1 MHDITIIM
9 PSYNKAKYISEAL
22 DSIFMQKT
30 KYSYKVIVTDD
41 CSTDDTIKK
50 VQEYQNKYPGKIE
63 ILTSDTN
70 QKLYKNIIRA
80 YANTKSEY
88 FCVLD
93 PDDYW
98 TDEYKIEKALN
109 FLEKNKD
116 YAIYVTNTMQK
127 LPNGNI
133 TKYTDN
139 KEQNS
144 DFKDYLNGKAVLGCT
159 LGSVYRN
166 VVFKDGIPEKMVNI
180 SNKSCEKSFRGDSFR
195 NAIHINKGKAHSV
208 KDYDAVYRITEEG
221 IWQGLT
227 TLEQNLMNIEFFIN
241 MYAYFD
247 EKYPELLLS
256 AYKIFVRTQ
265 KELIA
270 LLSDENN
277 KEKLKLILNNLYDFE
292 KLFINKK
299 SIIEKIEYKNIKL
312 KYKILFYIY
321 HYSYNILMKK
331 GLLNEIKTL

>member
-9 PSYNKAKYISEAL
+9 PSYNKEKYISEAL

-30 KYSYKVIVTDD
+30 KYSYKIIVTDD
-41 CSTDDTIKK
+41 CSTDDTIKI
-50 VQEYQNKYPGKIE
+50 VQEYQNKYPDKIE
-63 ILTSDTN
+63 ILTSNVN
-70 QKLYKNIIRA
+70 QKLYKNVIRA
-80 YANTKSEY
+80 YSVTKSEY

-116 YAIYVTNTMQK
+116 YTIYVTNTMQK

-133 TKYTDN
+133 VKYTAN
-139 KEQNS
+139 KEKDS
-144 DFKDYLNGKAVLGCT
+144 DFKDYLNSKAVLGCT
-159 LGSVYRN
+159 LGSIYRN
-166 VVFKDGIPEKMVNI
+166 VIFKDGLPEKMVNLPQ
-180 SNKSCEKSFRGDSFR
+180 KTCEKSYRGDSFR

-208 KDYDAVYRITEEG
+208 KDYDAVYRVTEEG

-227 TLEQNLMNIEFFIN
+227 TLEQNLMNTEFFIN
-241 MYAYFD
+241 MYYYFD

-270 LLSDENN
+270 LLSEENN
-277 KEKLKLILNNLYDFE
+277 KEKLKLILDNLYDFE
-292 KLFINKK
+292 NLFINKK

-312 KYKILFYIY
+312 KYKLYYCIY
-321 HYSYNILMKK
+321 KYLYSKLNRK
-331 GLLNEIKTL
+331 GIV